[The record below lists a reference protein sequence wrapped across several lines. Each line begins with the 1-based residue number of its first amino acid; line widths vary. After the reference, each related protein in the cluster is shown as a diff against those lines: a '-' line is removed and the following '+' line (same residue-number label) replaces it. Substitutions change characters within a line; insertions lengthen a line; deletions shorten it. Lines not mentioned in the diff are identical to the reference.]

1 MEEIVIKDGRNM
13 LSILDRK
20 YEEEEDDDEIY
31 DYVELKVEN
40 FNLRK
45 IKEVLVLLEYIYGI
59 GLGKK
64 IEDIDD
70 DDYACVDFLENE

>member
-1 MEEIVIKDGRNM
+1 M
-13 LSILDRK
+13 LSVLDRK

-45 IKEVLVLLEYIYGI
+45 LKEVLVLLEYIYGI

>member
-1 MEEIVIKDGRNM
+1 M
-13 LSILDRK
+13 LSVLDRK

-45 IKEVLVLLEYIYGI
+45 LKEVLVLSEYIYGI

>member
-40 FNLRK
+40 FYLWK
-45 IKEVLVLLEYIYGI
+45 LKEVLVLLEYIYGI

-70 DDYACVDFLENE
+70 DDYVCVDFLENE

>member
-13 LSILDRK
+13 LSVLDRK

>member
-1 MEEIVIKDGRNM
+1 M

-70 DDYACVDFLENE
+70 DDYVCVDFLENE

>member
-20 YEEEEDDDEIY
+20 YEEDEDDDEIY

-40 FNLRK
+40 FNLWK
-45 IKEVLVLLEYIYGI
+45 
-59 GLGKK
+59 
-64 IEDIDD
+64 
-70 DDYACVDFLENE
+70 

>member
-45 IKEVLVLLEYIYGI
+45 LKEVLVLLEYIYGI

-70 DDYACVDFLENE
+70 DDYVCVDFLENE

>member
-13 LSILDRK
+13 LSVLDRK

-45 IKEVLVLLEYIYGI
+45 LKEVLVLLEYIYGI

-70 DDYACVDFLENE
+70 DDYVCVDFLENE

>member
-13 LSILDRK
+13 LSVLDRK

-45 IKEVLVLLEYIYGI
+45 LKEVLVLLEYIYGI

>member
-45 IKEVLVLLEYIYGI
+45 LKEVLVLLEYIYGI

>member
-1 MEEIVIKDGRNM
+1 M

>member
-40 FNLRK
+40 FYLWK
-45 IKEVLVLLEYIYGI
+45 LKEVLVLLEYIYGI

>member
-1 MEEIVIKDGRNM
+1 M

-45 IKEVLVLLEYIYGI
+45 LKEVLVLLEYIYGI

>member
-40 FNLRK
+40 FNLWK
-45 IKEVLVLLEYIYGI
+45 LKEVLVLLEYIYGI

-70 DDYACVDFLENE
+70 DDYLCVDFLENE

>member
-1 MEEIVIKDGRNM
+1 M
-13 LSILDRK
+13 LSVLDRK